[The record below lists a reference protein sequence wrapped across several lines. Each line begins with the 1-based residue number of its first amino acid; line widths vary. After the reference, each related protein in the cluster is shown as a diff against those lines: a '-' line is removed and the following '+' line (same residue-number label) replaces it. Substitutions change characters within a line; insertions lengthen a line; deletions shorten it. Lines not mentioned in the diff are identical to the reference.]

1 VTELVELPGLTPADR
16 AELAAGE
23 AQPFGAIDLEWRDS
37 ERYVALRDE
46 GRLVA
51 AAGWL
56 VAPVEAGGEVFDV
69 VGVGGVIVAWPRRGE
84 GLMRQVLDGVL
95 ARAEQLGPAFAMLF
109 CSDDNAAR
117 YARFGFRAIAA
128 RVTAEQPGGTV
139 EMGEVSMWRPLRDGA
154 RWPDGDVRVLGLPF

>member
-23 AQPFGAIDLEWRDS
+23 ADPFGPIILQWRDS
-37 ERYVALRDE
+37 ERYVALRDD

-56 VAPVEAGGEVFDV
+56 VAAVEAGGEVFDV
-69 VGVGGVIVAWPRRGE
+69 VGIGGVIVAEPRRGE
-84 GLMRQVLDGVL
+84 GLMRRVLDAAL

-109 CSDDNAAR
+109 CSDDNAAL
-117 YARFGFRAIAA
+117 YARFGFHAISA
-128 RVTAEQPGGTV
+128 RVTAEQPGLAV

>member
-1 VTELVELPGLTPADR
+1 VIEVVELEGLTPADH

-23 AQPFGAIDLEWRDS
+23 AEPFGDVELDWREP
-37 ERYVALRDE
+37 ERYLALRDG

-51 AAGWL
+51 AAGLL
-56 VAPVEAGGEVFDV
+56 VATVETGGDVFDV
-69 VGVGGVIVAWPRRGE
+69 VGVGGVMVSRPRRGQ
-84 GLMRQVLDGVL
+84 GLMRRVLDAAL

-117 YARFGFRAIAA
+117 YARFGFREIDAP
-128 RVTAEQPGGTV
+128 VTSRQPDGTV
-139 EMGEVSMWRPLRDGA
+139 EMDEVTMWRPLREGA